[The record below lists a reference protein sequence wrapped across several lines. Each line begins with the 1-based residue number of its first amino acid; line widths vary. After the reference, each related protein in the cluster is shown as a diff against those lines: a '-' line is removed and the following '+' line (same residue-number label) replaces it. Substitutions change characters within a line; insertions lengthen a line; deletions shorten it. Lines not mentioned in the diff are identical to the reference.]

1 MIDGVSL
8 VEQSQATSQAQVNL
22 LAVRNEAQHQ
32 QQLSNVLQQEAQR
45 AQEQVQSTPNPEG
58 VGQNVDTYA

>member
-1 MIDGVSL
+1 MIDGVSSA
-8 VEQSQATSQAQVNL
+8 EQSQATSQVQANL
-22 LAVRNEAQHQ
+22 IAVRNEAQNQ

-45 AQEQVQSTPNPEG
+45 AQDQVQASSNPEG

>member
-32 QQLSNVLQQEAQR
+32 RQLSNVLQQEAQR